1 MRVNEKCDVYSFGV
15 VTMEVI
21 TGMHPGDL
29 ISSLSPSA
37 FSSSSFSE
45 INQHTL
51 LKDVID
57 QRIRLP
63 ENRVAEGVV
72 YIIKIA
78 FACLLANP
86 QSRPTM
92 RQVALELIARC
103 PPLPKSFSAITLE
116 DLMPQTT
123 MTSWEFSKRFSI
135 INMWLFL
142 LMLLSIFV
150 ALFVINYFSALYFVS
165 STINMF

>member
-1 MRVNEKCDVYSFGV
+1 
-15 VTMEVI
+15 
-21 TGMHPGDL
+21 
-29 ISSLSPSA
+29 
-37 FSSSSFSE
+37 
-45 INQHTL
+45 
-51 LKDVID
+51 
-57 QRIRLP
+57 
-63 ENRVAEGVV
+63 
-72 YIIKIA
+72 
-78 FACLLANP
+78 
-86 QSRPTM
+86 
-92 RQVALELIARC
+92 
-103 PPLPKSFSAITLE
+103 LE